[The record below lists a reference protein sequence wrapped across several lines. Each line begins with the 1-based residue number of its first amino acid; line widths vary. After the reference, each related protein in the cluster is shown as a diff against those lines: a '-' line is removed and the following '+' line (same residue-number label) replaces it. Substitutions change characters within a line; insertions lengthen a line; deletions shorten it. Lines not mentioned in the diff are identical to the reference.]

1 MRLLPGS
8 MRARVTLVTAAGA
21 VCALVVCLALL
32 YAALDRQLQAAID
45 DGLAVRAGDL
55 AVALENDDVAA
66 LIDDPMA
73 QLYGRGGE
81 VTAGS
86 TSLEGRRLL
95 TTEQVHQVGDITL
108 STRTL
113 PIGDGGAEI
122 SVRLLSERLEP
133 GGGVLTVGVS
143 AEPIQA
149 AKDRLAIVLFLAA
162 PLLVAG
168 LAAGAWAVVRTA
180 LRPVDALTRE
190 AAIISSLESDSRLP
204 AVPGDDEIARLA
216 RTLNDMLA
224 RLGVAAER
232 ERAFVDDASH
242 ELRTPL
248 AVLRGELELALDA
261 VGDDREVEQSLH
273 AALGEVDRL
282 SRLADDLLLLARAR
296 AGALVVR
303 TEAVDLLDLAAA
315 EARRL
320 GPALG
325 LAIEASGDPVVVN
338 ADPERLRQVLA
349 NLARNSA
356 AAGAGTVRFRVA
368 RGRES
373 ATVEVADDGPGFP
386 EGLLDA
392 AFARFTRGDDARSG
406 VSPGAGL
413 GLSIVRAVVS
423 AHGGIVSARNG
434 EPLGGAVVT
443 ACLPLT

>member
-1 MRLLPGS
+1 

-21 VCALVVCLALL
+21 VGALAICLTLL
-32 YAALDRQLQAAID
+32 YAALDRQLWAAID
-45 DGLAVRAGDL
+45 AGLTARAGDL
-55 AVALENDDVAA
+55 AAA
-66 LIDDPMA
+66 LQVGDTAALADDPMA
-73 QLYGRGGE
+73 QLYGPDGE
-81 VTAGS
+81 VFAGS
-86 TSLEGRRLL
+86 TALQGRWLL
-95 TTEQVHQVGDITL
+95 TSEQVSEVEDTVL
-108 STRTL
+108 TTRTL
-113 PIGDGGAEI
+113 PVGEDGGPI
-122 SVRLLSERLEP
+122 PVRLLSQRVAS
-133 GGGVLTVGVS
+133 GGSVLSVAVS
-143 AEPIQA
+143 AEPVHA
-149 AKDRLAIVLFLAA
+149 ARDRLAIVLFVAA
-162 PLLVAG
+162 PLLVGA

-180 LRPVDALTRE
+180 LRPVDALTRQ

-261 VGDDREVEQSLH
+261 IGDDREVEQSLR
-273 AALGEVDRL
+273 AALGEADRL

-296 AGALVVR
+296 TGALVVR

-325 LAIEASGDPVVVN
+325 LRIEASGDPVVVN

-356 AAGAGTVRFRVA
+356 AAGAATVRIRVTHDRDTA
-368 RGRES
+368 
-373 ATVEVADDGPGFP
+373 AVEVADDGPGFP
-386 EGLLDA
+386 PGLLDA

-406 VSPGAGL
+406 AAPGAGL
-413 GLSIVRAVVS
+413 GLSIVRAVVI

-443 ACLPLT
+443 ARLPLT